1 MFLISL
7 FPSLGVYP
15 TSASLFNTYLER
27 IFKKKFT
34 WLFFNIFSSTWR
46 LIHCSTLV
54 RTLPITY
61 FTLRLVALCNGFSNG
76 LLFKCNLTKFF
87 KTFAYTKTRNSW
99 NVFAG
104 KDISHK
110 GGHCNCLL
118 IIRSGESIP
127 PAAASIEQNSQ
138 SQSVNGGHFSLL
150 SRQILITK
158 QKWPVMLQSSLT
170 IFIPKSHLPKNL
182 WSINHGG
189 KSLP

>member
-1 MFLISL
+1 MRRSEW
-7 FPSLGVYP
+7 VQQYHECNAYKR
-15 TSASLFNTYLER
+15 TQ
-27 IFKKKFT
+27 
-34 WLFFNIFSSTWR
+34 R
-46 LIHCSTLV
+46 LQQT
-54 RTLPITY
+54 
-61 FTLRLVALCNGFSNG
+61 N
-76 LLFKCNLTKFF
+76 

-158 QKWPVMLQSSLT
+158 QK
-170 IFIPKSHLPKNL
+170 
-182 WSINHGG
+182 
-189 KSLP
+189 